1 MAKKS
6 KTTGENIFLRFIHS
20 IIGGGDPEADKRRLL
35 KNISKDLSKSKFK
48 FYKYSANEVL
58 AAFGKFFYELYKAVS
73 PAQLMF
79 QGIQN
84 PNALKNQVVD
94 FSLNDTQKA
103 LLEEL
108 SEESI
113 IELSKSM
120 SFKDLN
126 TKIQKNTQT
135 FMSEFD
141 GDRINQID
149 DLYSQM
155 MAFKAFC
162 SYDFYF
168 LLKKFSAGVKE
179 HDFNV
184 QPKFDAITAQYIAE
198 DLKDFITVA
207 WALPLDSDWTELFK
221 LLKAYKTVEPI
232 PLPVWKKIVSRLKQ
246 VKDSRTI
253 EMIIQLITKDPFY
266 ICDVEVLHDHV
277 IDAYLDKMRSQSTNT
292 LKKLQA
298 DRKNSQIDSLL
309 QQIFGTTSVSRLK
322 NYTSQMSANLERKN
336 VGSYQYC
343 SPLSYLKA
351 FLVDYVKKD
360 VREYCDLVLIR
371 GQWVTNSLSGE
382 MSNAYHGL
390 LEISDKITELDNS
403 LADDG
408 PVGSKIKTLLP
419 RIGHDHESANIIK
432 TKVKDSN
439 DLARSY
445 MKQAA
450 QELVVV
456 AKNTKAL
463 LEDYAKPHG
472 ELIINWKELDRS
484 AEHPIKELGVEV
496 YKKIYTFVQ
505 LMKTFLQ

>member
-1 MAKKS
+1 MAKS
-6 KTTGENIFLRFIHS
+6 KTAGENILMRFIHS
-20 IIGGGDPEADKRRLL
+20 IIGGGDPEADKKRLL
-35 KNISKDLSKSKFK
+35 KNIAKDLSKSKFK
-48 FYKYSANEVL
+48 YYKYNSNEVL
-58 AAFGKFFYELYKAVS
+58 PAFGKFFYDLYKAVS

-103 LLEEL
+103 LIEEL

-113 IELSKSM
+113 VELSKTM

-126 TKIQKNTQT
+126 TKIQKDTQT

-162 SYDFYF
+162 SYDFFF

-184 QPKFDAITAQYIAE
+184 QPKFDTITAQYIAE

-207 WALPLDSDWTELFK
+207 WALPLESDWSELFK
-221 LLKAYKTVEPI
+221 LLKDYKTVEPI
-232 PLPVWKKIVSRLKQ
+232 PLPVWKKIIAKLRQL
-246 VKDSRTI
+246 KDSRTI

-266 ICDVEVLHDHV
+266 ICDTEELRDHV
-277 IDAYLDKMRSQSTNT
+277 IDAYLDKLRNQSTNT

-322 NYTSQMSANLERKN
+322 NYTAQMSANLERKN
-336 VGSYQYC
+336 VGGYLYC

-390 LEISDKITELDNS
+390 LEISDKITELDNT

-419 RIGHDHESANIIK
+419 RIGHDHESSNIIK
-432 TKVKDSN
+432 TKIKDAN
-439 DLARSY
+439 DLARAY
-445 MKQAA
+445 MKQAS
-450 QELVVV
+450 QELVIV

-496 YKKIYTFVQ
+496 YKKIYTFIQ
-505 LMKTFLQ
+505 LMKTFLA